1 MQDIT
6 TYDGQS
12 PFDQIKH
19 VRADGIEG
27 AAEAAY
33 ESIFTEKPD
42 RPKMPHESWE
52 TLPEFYRNQYR
63 RIARAVIDHVMPHPD
78 LFSQEES

>member
-1 MQDIT
+1 MSHID
-6 TYDGQS
+6 
-12 PFDQIKH
+12 
-19 VRADGIEG
+19 IEG

-42 RPKMPHESWE
+42 RPKAPHESWA
-52 TLPEFYRNQYR
+52 TLPEFYRNRYR
-63 RIARAVIDHVMPHPD
+63 LIARAVIDHVIPSPD

>member
-1 MQDIT
+1 MSHID
-6 TYDGQS
+6 
-12 PFDQIKH
+12 
-19 VRADGIEG
+19 IEG

-42 RPKMPHESWE
+42 RPKMPHETWE

-63 RIARAVIDHVMPHPD
+63 RIARAVIDHVMPGPD
-78 LFSQEES
+78 LFSQEGSAA

>member
-1 MQDIT
+1 MSHID
-6 TYDGQS
+6 
-12 PFDQIKH
+12 
-19 VRADGIEG
+19 IEG

-42 RPKMPHESWE
+42 RSKAPHEPWE

-63 RIARAVIDHVMPHPD
+63 RIARAVIDHVIPSPD

>member
-1 MQDIT
+1 MSHID
-6 TYDGQS
+6 
-12 PFDQIKH
+12 
-19 VRADGIEG
+19 IEG

-42 RPKMPHESWE
+42 RPNMPHEPWAN
-52 TLPEFYRNQYR
+52 LPEFYRNQYR
-63 RIARAVIDHVMPHPD
+63 RMARAVIDHAIPSPD

>member
-1 MQDIT
+1 MSHID
-6 TYDGQS
+6 
-12 PFDQIKH
+12 
-19 VRADGIEG
+19 IEG

-42 RPKMPHESWE
+42 RPKAPHESWE
-52 TLPEFYRNQYR
+52 TLPEFYRNLYR
-63 RIARAVIDHVMPHPD
+63 LIARAVIDHVIPNPD

>member
-1 MQDIT
+1 MSHID
-6 TYDGQS
+6 
-12 PFDQIKH
+12 
-19 VRADGIEG
+19 IEG

-42 RPKMPHESWE
+42 RPKAPHEPWE

-63 RIARAVIDHVMPHPD
+63 RLARTLIYHAMPGPD
-78 LFSQEES
+78 LFSQEGE